1 MEYGILLIES
11 KDEDCKI
18 FVGGLSKKTDERKLK
33 KYFEKYGTVE
43 DVKTKRHSDTQ
54 VSRGFGFVLF
64 KKPRYVERVMS
75 KCTHKLDG

>member
-1 MEYGILLIES
+1 MEYGKLLIES

-43 DVKTKRHSDTQ
+43 DV
-54 VSRGFGFVLF
+54 
-64 KKPRYVERVMS
+64 
-75 KCTHKLDG
+75 